1 MSSTTNATPTLLEL
15 VAALDIPPSFYDKAV
30 ARYKS
35 IGDWLCRPES
45 SIEKYNPRV
54 QPQGSFRLG
63 TVIRP
68 LAPCDEYDLDI
79 VCELLLLTK
88 AMVTQKWLKDALGGE
103 LRLYA
108 DAKGIKEPL
117 VERKRCWRLEYAD
130 DVNFHIDN
138 LPCVPEDSAVIK
150 TLIGLCVPLELA
162 QLAIALTCKTHE
174 SYAQLCANW
183 PTSNPAGFAIWF
195 EGRMADIASV
205 RRRQLFKEGAYKTV
219 DEIPTYALK
228 TPLQRVV
235 QLLKRHRDVMFVDDP
250 DVKPI
255 SMIITTLSAHAYD
268 GEEDLHDA
276 LANVLHRMPAF
287 VSQRRPRIANPVN
300 PGEDFAD
307 KWASDPELEMNF
319 WRWHTQAKADFAALA
334 SQHDGSKLKKLA
346 ETRMGVGLGDSMAK
360 KLAGQAVSITA
371 PTILVSGGPKPWS
384 NRG

>member
-1 MSSTTNATPTLLEL
+1 MSSITNATPTLLEL
-15 VAALDIPPSFYDKAV
+15 VAALDIPPSYYDKAV

-45 SIEKYNPRV
+45 SIAKFNARV

-103 LRLYA
+103 LHLYA
-108 DAKGIKEPL
+108 DANGIKEPL
-117 VERKRCWRLEYAD
+117 IERKRCWRLEYAD

-138 LPCVPEDSAVIK
+138 LPCVPEDSVVINK
-150 TLIGLCVPLELA
+150 LMGLGVPVELA
-162 QLAIALTCKTHE
+162 RAAIALTCKTHA
-174 SYAQLCANW
+174 SCAQLCANW

-195 EGRMADIASV
+195 EGRMAKVASA

-235 QLLKRHRDVMFVDDP
+235 QLLKRHRDVMFLDDP
-250 DVKPI
+250 EVKPI
-255 SMIITTLSAHAYD
+255 SMIITTLAAHAD
-268 GEEDLHDA
+268 EGEEDLHDA
-276 LANVLHRMPAF
+276 LSNVLDRMPAF
-287 VSQRRPRIANPVN
+287 VAQRRPRIANPVN

-307 KWASDPELEMNF
+307 KWASNSALEMNF
-319 WRWHTQAKADFAALA
+319 WRWHTQAKADFAALV
-334 SQHDGSKLKKLA
+334 SQNNGSKLKKLA
-346 ETRMGVGLGDSMAK
+346 ETRMGVGLGDSTAK
-360 KLAGQAVSITA
+360 KLAGEAASIAA
-371 PTILVSGGPKPWS
+371 PTIFVSSGPKPWS